1 MSVFNPT
8 LETEIRYEQPVQAPR
23 QFSPVAAL
31 ADTATQALKVFES
44 SKPTQASLNQ
54 AMVNQFG
61 DALGR
66 SFDIQQ
72 GRDNGKL
79 TSSEVTELKTFARKF
94 IESSPKAIPEGQRQ
108 AYEAL
113 TGESWDAVSFK
124 SNEFYEKEQL
134 LQSDL
139 GRTLVAST
147 KILNSEATSE
157 QINEIVLNSMA
168 EVNILKQ
175 QKALQD
181 SRVAMGL
188 PVDAGPVVES
198 LRTDFSLLSASFA
211 EFIKDGIVTQDEINS
226 ASTSVRALIS
236 GQYSQYEGNAQV
248 KAVTDQMFGLV
259 EDLRKFD
266 TDANTLDAI
275 HIALNEAEFNPFTI
289 STIRAM
295 IKENPMEFKNSI
307 LGTFEEKGKT
317 WVDGLSK
324 IMSSSPQ
331 ENIELVDIFSRPP
344 ELPDTSGDKPAY
356 LTIPSVKDNPEEYK
370 QVLEGLGAVTSSTSK
385 QKVLNNEDV
394 RNTWLNSVNL
404 LSSLVASQSDE
415 YIMGD
420 KLLSK
425 FSNNQLVSTLES
437 IYQVDGDN
445 AAQTND
451 ALQNALNSEYLRQK
465 MELDQRL
472 SAGDEPYFM
481 VDGDK
486 LVLNLDFLRSKM
498 GDVPQGNRRMAAIEA
513 TNARI
518 EQVGGLEQFQKLP
531 QSRRNEIL
539 AGSNLE
545 RILDTRFGTT
555 LKLFNNLKMIDK
567 KRGLLLELEKRYPA
581 ATQAFRGVQGDP
593 ELDAFAQEALSSV
606 MNDDRIFSQT
616 LDSLGPDQPQASEAT
631 SISDAAPM
639 AAMRA
644 VPPSTEGGPTSPLG
658 DVEVPS
664 QEMPLQEQSPE
675 TAPEVPAL
683 GESEPITE
691 QATEDSLGLK
701 DEEVV
706 AFNPKT
712 KKTYTTTTPTPEQ
725 KAQQQLNR
733 LGYTTTIG
741 LLVVDGNFGPAS
753 QRQLKKFQKTAGL
766 PMTGQLDPATIE
778 ALEDPKNVMTDKPLS
793 VAKTREIK
801 EEIPDNLFEKIK
813 EPIAQIESRSRYNL
827 MGGFNDA
834 YDGKYQ
840 LGKAAKDTIKTSSV
854 FTKEEKTKLEH
865 PSGRAAFRADPA
877 LQEKAFKE
885 LVKANHFTL
894 TRYSEKYRN
903 ASMEQKLAI
912 LGYTHNQGNENT
924 LHYL

>member
-72 GRDNGKL
+72 SRDNGKL

-147 KILNSEATSE
+147 KILNPEGTSE

-181 SRVAMGL
+181 ARVAMGM

-198 LRTDFSLLSASFA
+198 LRTDFSLLSASFS

-317 WVDGLSK
+317 WVDGLST

-331 ENIELVDIFSRPP
+331 ENVELVDIFSRPP
-344 ELPDTSGDKPAY
+344 ELPDTPGDKPAY

-385 QKVLNNEDV
+385 QKVLNNEDT

-425 FSNNQLVSTLES
+425 FSNNQLVSTLEA

-644 VPPSTEGGPTSPLG
+644 IPPSTEGSPPSPLG

-664 QEMPLQEQSPE
+664 QEMPLQEQSSE
-675 TAPEVPAL
+675 TAPQITQGTSFEDAL
-683 GESEPITE
+683 VS
-691 QATEDSLGLK
+691 
-701 DEEVV
+701 
-706 AFNPKT
+706 
-712 KKTYTTTTPTPEQ
+712 
-725 KAQQQLNR
+725 R
-733 LGYTTTIG
+733 L
-741 LLVVDGNFGPAS
+741 
-753 QRQLKKFQKTAGL
+753 
-766 PMTGQLDPATIE
+766 
-778 ALEDPKNVMTDKPLS
+778 
-793 VAKTREIK
+793 IK
-801 EEIPDNLFEKIK
+801 EEEFKGTAYRATEGETYLTLGYGHYGPDVKEGQTITEEKALELLRQDINERLPAIRKAIPNFDNLSQNLKVE
-813 EPIAQIESRSRYNL
+813 IAQSWFR
-827 MGGFNDA
+827 GGMS
-834 YDGKYQ
+834 GSPK
-840 LGKAAKDTIKTSSV
+840 TIKLINSGK
-854 FTKEEKTKLEH
+854 FKEAATEFLDNEEYRTARKR
-865 PSGRAAFRADPA
+865 GRAGIIPRMEGVADA
-877 LQEKAFKE
+877 L
-885 LVKANHFTL
+885 
-894 TRYSEKYRN
+894 RSE
-903 ASMEQKLAI
+903 
-912 LGYTHNQGNENT
+912 
-924 LHYL
+924 

>member
-198 LRTDFSLLSASFA
+198 LRTDFSLLSASFS

-472 SAGDEPYFM
+472 SSGDEPYFM

-631 SISDAAPM
+631 STSGVA
-639 AAMRA
+639 
-644 VPPSTEGGPTSPLG
+644 PPSTEVGPTSPLG

-664 QEMPLQEQSPE
+664 QEMPLVLPAE
-675 TAPEVPAL
+675 EVPFKKIEGVAPTRDLLIDSVFNAEGGYSTDKKDQGNYLNGKFIGTNHGISAPILADYL
-683 GESEPITE
+683 GREPTVEEMKNLTKDKAKEIAANRYYDRFKIGTLPSDVQEIVFHGVYMSESRAVRAMQNI
-691 QATEDSLGLK
+691 LGL
-701 DEEVV
+701 
-706 AFNPKT
+706 
-712 KKTYTTTTPTPEQ
+712 TPDGI
-725 KAQQQLNR
+725 
-733 LGYTTTIG
+733 LGPNTERAI
-741 LLVVDGNFGPAS
+741 
-753 QRQLKKFQKTAGL
+753 Q
-766 PMTGQLDPATIE
+766 E
-778 ALEDPKNVMTDKPLS
+778 
-793 VAKTREIK
+793 
-801 EEIPDNLFEKIK
+801 
-813 EPIAQIESRSRYNL
+813 
-827 MGGFNDA
+827 
-834 YDGKYQ
+834 
-840 LGKAAKDTIKTSSV
+840 
-854 FTKEEKTKLEH
+854 
-865 PSGRAAFRADPA
+865 AAFSKEDFKDAF
-877 LQEKAFKE
+877 LQELEFGTSKINPRTNEPYSKPSTTWGSHGKGWTNRYTE
-885 LVKANHFTL
+885 LTK
-894 TRYSEKYRN
+894 
-903 ASMEQKLAI
+903 
-912 LGYTHNQGNENT
+912 
-924 LHYL
+924 